1 MKPKSVESFLMIAIL
16 LILTYLYLGIER
28 GECDCGDVI
37 NVQKAGRIRDIT
49 GKCLNA
55 TVMENLARFAVKE
68 HSEHV
73 NCIIKF
79 DRLIKARKQVMT
91 SKMYYLTLE
100 AQDGRVYE
108 AKVLVKPWMNFKEL
122 QDFKAIDA

>member
-1 MKPKSVESFLMIAIL
+1 MYGFYISYELFGFCM
-16 LILTYLYLGIER
+16 
-28 GECDCGDVI
+28 
-37 NVQKAGRIRDIT
+37 Q
-49 GKCLNA
+49 
-55 TVMENLARFAVKE
+55 
-68 HSEHV
+68 

-79 DRLIKARKQVMT
+79 DRLVKARKQVMT